1 MKTMMA
7 ILVSLTVPFTVLAQR
22 DEGGTSAGTVALI
35 AVEGPLHRSVAREA
49 KRLARMP
56 ETGSSQTQQTA
67 HHHGHPVLLG
77 AAIGAGAG
85 FLLNATACRTG
96 ESVCTGPGNLLMAAI
111 GAGIGAAI
119 GALVSR

>member
-35 AVEGPLHRSVAREA
+35 DVEGPLHRSVVREVE
-49 KRLARMP
+49 RLAKVP
-56 ETGSSQTQQTA
+56 DIGSSQTQQKA
-67 HHHGHPVLLG
+67 HHGHPVLLG